1 MTPVEI
7 AAMQPGKTVAVQI
20 DSTDP
25 QDVWIDFSSIT

>member
-1 MTPVEI
+1 
-7 AAMQPGKTVAVQI
+7 MQPGKTVAVQI